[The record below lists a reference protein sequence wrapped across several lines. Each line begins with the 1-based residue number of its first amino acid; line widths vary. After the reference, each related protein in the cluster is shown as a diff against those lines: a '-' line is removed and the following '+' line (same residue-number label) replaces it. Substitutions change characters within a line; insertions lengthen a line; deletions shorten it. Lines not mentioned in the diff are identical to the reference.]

1 MFAHLKMS
9 TKFGMLIAVLLGA
22 VIAVGAFGM
31 LSLDGAQTRNAESL
45 QRSQDILRAVDLT
58 RVAQISFKTQT
69 QEWKNILLRGH
80 DQIDHGRYLAAFN
93 TAGLQA
99 RKELE
104 ETKAILGKL
113 GLAIADIDQAL
124 QMHQALVEQSE
135 EALTKFDIAKPET
148 SQVVDA
154 LMRGKDRTL
163 DQKLEAIV
171 AVVQQQADAELT
183 RIAEAVVA
191 ESERARRIY
200 LLLLAAAV
208 IAGVAGGF
216 IIIRSLT
223 KQLGG
228 EPAYAA
234 HIAGQIAAGDLTVSV
249 KAIGGDS
256 GSLLAAMHR
265 MQQRLRATVQL
276 IKKTSNSVN
285 QGAREI
291 AAGNSELSSRTEE
304 QASALEQTAASM
316 EQMTATV
323 SQNAENAKQANQLAA
338 QAAGV
343 AVQGGAAV
351 RDVVATMQGITQ
363 SSKKIADI
371 IGVIDGIAFQTN
383 ILALNAAVEAAR
395 AGEQGRGFA
404 VVASEVRNLAQRSA
418 AAAKEIKNL
427 IADSVGKVEA
437 GSRQVDAAGE
447 KIEAVVGAVKQVS
460 TLIAEIAAA
469 SQEQSQGI
477 VQVSETVTQLE
488 KVTQQNAA
496 MVEQASAA
504 AVSLEQ
510 QAGQLAEAVAVF
522 RVDAEDSHQSAHD
535 SDPANAVAGGQ
546 SRVTAQAATSE
557 QRRSAKLTAP
567 AARKAPQLPPARSP
581 AAGNERSK
589 ASDPGTAPE
598 GWEQF

>member
-9 TKFGMLIAVLLGA
+9 TKLGGLIAVLLGA

-45 QRSQDILRAVDLT
+45 QRSQDLLHAVDVI

-69 QEWKNILLRGH
+69 QEWENILLRGH
-80 DQIDHGRYLAAFN
+80 DQLEHGRYLAAFN
-93 TAGLQA
+93 TAGVQA

-104 ETKAILGKL
+104 QAKAILGKL

-124 QMHQALVEQSE
+124 RMHQILVGQSE
-135 EALTKFDIAKPET
+135 EALTKFDVAKLET
-148 SQVVDA
+148 TQAVDA
-154 LMRGKDRTL
+154 LVRGKDRTL
-163 DQKLEAIV
+163 DQKLEVIV
-171 AVVQQQADAELT
+171 AAVQQQADAELA
-183 RIAEAVVA
+183 RIAETVAA
-191 ESERARRIY
+191 ESERTRRIY

-208 IAGVAGGF
+208 IAGVAGGI
-216 IIIRSLT
+216 IIIRSLS

-228 EPAYAA
+228 EPVYAA

-437 GSRQVDAAGE
+437 GSRQVGAAGE

-522 RVDAEDSHQSAHD
+522 RVDAEDSHHSAHD
-535 SDPANAVAGGQ
+535 SDPAIAVTGAQ

-581 AAGNERSK
+581 AVGNERSK